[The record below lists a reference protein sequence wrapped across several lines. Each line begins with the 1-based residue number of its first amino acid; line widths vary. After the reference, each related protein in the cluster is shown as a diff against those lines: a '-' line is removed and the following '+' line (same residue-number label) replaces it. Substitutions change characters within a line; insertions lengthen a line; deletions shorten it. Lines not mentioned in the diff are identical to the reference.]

1 MIKVN
6 SNCAKLFRTFKSL
19 ACQDI
24 SFERIEGKER
34 RICIFQFIWM
44 VKKTSSSL
52 GFNKKLLNFD

>member
-34 RICIFQFIWM
+34 QRK

-52 GFNKKLLNFD
+52 RFNKKLLNFD